1 MLLLIKPWLLPTAE
15 QLLYCK
21 NNTKV
26 GRSHHHPQAH
36 CWRSYVFRVSCC
48 ITRAHRLINCK
59 YSSAPSAKHLS
70 TSCKQKWEVKTL
82 YKLLCSDSCLILQG
96 RATWLS
102 WVLVWLQILRC
113 LHITSPQ
120 TTRGRTSSEGGQHF
134 TVHKY
139 KGRCTVCTANDGVVI
154 CSTGVTPRNTG
165 NYRSEL
171 ITFLKIKRGKLTT
184 VDK

>member
-1 MLLLIKPWLLPTAE
+1 MSLSLSSVELDPECRRHPCTIPCYGGGFASISALDKQLTEFDSMLLWSYHALCFEPHCTDFSIFLNLCLLQWL
-15 QLLYCK
+15 
-21 NNTKV
+21 N
-26 GRSHHHPQAH
+26 G
-36 CWRSYVFRVSCC
+36 
-48 ITRAHRLINCK
+48 
-59 YSSAPSAKHLS
+59 YSSQYL
-70 TSCKQKWEVKTL
+70 
-82 YKLLCSDSCLILQG
+82 LLCSDSCLILQG

-120 TTRGRTSSEGGQHF
+120 TTRGKTSSEGGQHF

-165 NYRSEL
+165 NYKSEL